1 MAPEC
6 IQNSGSLSLL
16 FRKHCRQRKVMII
29 DLWVNFTNKT
39 ANNAYVTMISKS
51 DSASP
56 NLGWMLRVKG
66 QGSNFKFAFS
76 GSINGTTAPVEI
88 ISNSVNITLNT
99 YYHLAMT
106 WSKRTVKFYLNGT
119 EH

>member
-1 MAPEC
+1 
-6 IQNSGSLSLL
+6 
-16 FRKHCRQRKVMII
+16 MII

-51 DSASP
+51 GSASP